1 MPVSKQVYSNRRR
14 SLANI
19 DTRTEGRLDTPKRA
33 ATGAQQFMK
42 GANKSIREAR
52 EKLKGIADNE
62 FIADINV
69 LIADVKNTKD
79 LDSAQ
84 KALDRMNSKMNS
96 YFSNKKAIRK
106 SKTQTPI
113 LPKEF
118 SYGGKAKMMGGG
130 KVHIKKYAKGGGM
143 RKAMYK

>member
-1 MPVSKQVYSNRRR
+1 M
-14 SLANI
+14 A
-19 DTRTEGRLDTPKRA
+19 GRIDTPKRA

-42 GANKSIREAR
+42 GANKSIRKAR

-84 KALDRMNSKMNS
+84 KALDRMNSKMDS

-106 SKTQTPI
+106 SKTQTP
-113 LPKEF
+113 KA
-118 SYGGKAKMMGGG
+118 YGGKAKMMGGG
-130 KVHIKKYAKGGGM
+130 KVHMKKYAKGGGI